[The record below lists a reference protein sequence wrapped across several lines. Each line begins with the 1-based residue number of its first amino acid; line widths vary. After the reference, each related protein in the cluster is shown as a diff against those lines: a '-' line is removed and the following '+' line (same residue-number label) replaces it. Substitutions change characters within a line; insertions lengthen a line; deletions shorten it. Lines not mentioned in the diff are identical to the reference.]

1 MKLTPSQKMLIK
13 MVGLQMTGYIVLEV
27 ITAIL
32 LYLGVIPMMLDASF
46 GGDISVKINTAYIM
60 MIGLV
65 AVLVSSIW
73 TAILVEYGF
82 IEFTET
88 KTKVGKRK

>member
-1 MKLTPSQKMLIK
+1 MLIK

-27 ITAIL
+27 ITAAL

-46 GGDISVKINTAYIM
+46 NGNITVKINTAYIM
-60 MIGLV
+60 MVGLV
-65 AVLVSSIW
+65 AVLVSGLW
-73 TAILVEYGF
+73 TAILVEFGF

-88 KTKVGKRK
+88 KAKGGKRK